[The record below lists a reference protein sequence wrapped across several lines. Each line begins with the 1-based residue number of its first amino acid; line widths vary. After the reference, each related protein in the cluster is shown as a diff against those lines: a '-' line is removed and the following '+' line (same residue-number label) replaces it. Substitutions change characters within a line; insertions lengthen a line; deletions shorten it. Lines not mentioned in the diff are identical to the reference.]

1 MMRRLYLPLTHPSQP
16 LRSPSTL
23 RKAATSSA
31 TMVAPAAR
39 RRCTAISCVT
49 LLLDTRY
56 SFSGKSPEWRFELRP
71 SRCAATKRQMR
82 GMMATY
88 RYLAALKPN
97 YAMKGHAHIG
107 TGDFVGSATSLSR
120 RYFSYSWLMQPSA
133 RALPRRR
140 SLPIVVETIGD
151 ARETPLQIC
160 PAFADAMHRERELQ
174 GLGDAITARTAAC
187 SPD

>member
-1 MMRRLYLPLTHPSQP
+1 
-16 LRSPSTL
+16 
-23 RKAATSSA
+23 
-31 TMVAPAAR
+31 
-39 RRCTAISCVT
+39 
-49 LLLDTRY
+49 
-56 SFSGKSPEWRFELRP
+56 
-71 SRCAATKRQMR
+71 
-82 GMMATY
+82 MATY

-120 RYFSYSWLMQPSA
+120 SYFSYSWLMQPSA
-133 RALPRRR
+133 RALPRDGVLDG
-140 SLPIVVETIGD
+140 LPIVVATIGD